1 MQCPNDQSVLVMSER
16 KGVEIDYC
24 PTCRGVWLDRGELD
38 KIIDR
43 SVDAEIAAEAAA
55 SPDGPTSPEGP
66 TSPGP
71 SSSYYG
77 SMEGD
82 EGAPTSPGAPATGYP
97 APGREYDERGYG
109 DRRDGDRRDDDRRYD
124 DRRYDDR
131 RYDDRRSGDRRYDEA
146 YRKRKKK
153 ESWIGEL
160 FDF

>member
-1 MQCPNDQSVLVMSER
+1 MQCPNDQSVLIMSER

-43 SVDAEIAAEAAA
+43 SVDAEIAAETGTSPAAA
-55 SPDGPTSPEGP
+55 

-71 SSSYYG
+71 PPST
-77 SMEGD
+77 
-82 EGAPTSPGAPATGYP
+82 PYP
-97 APGREYDERGYG
+97 AQTSG
-109 DRRDGDRRDDDRRYD
+109 YD

-131 RYDDRRSGDRRYDEA
+131 RYDERRPDDRRYGDRRYDDRRYDDA

-153 ESWIGEL
+153 ESWIGEI